1 MSDLFYK
8 NLKAFHQISDM
19 TDINFYSAV
28 PEDWCVIMTDI
39 KGSTQAIDSGN
50 YKDVNVAGVTTII
63 ATENACRGIDI
74 PAIFGGD
81 GATLF
86 IPESY
91 TDKVSEALSFS
102 RKKAR
107 DEFNLDLRIA
117 IIPMREILKY
127 NKNIFLAK
135 MKLANETY
143 MATAIGEGLILAEDL
158 TKKSDL
164 FLVSDLIPAVGSHEG
179 LECRW
184 NPIQSQSGEMLSLLI
199 KSQKNEDSDLF
210 KNMILKIQ
218 SLVPDMQPVRA
229 HKLSLS
235 WPPMHL
241 IKEIKAKTSGMYQKI
256 SYYLTLFKL
265 YVLTLI
271 VRGQIQKPESLV
283 SKYLNE
289 LSSNTDYIKFD
300 ESLKMVIDINLDQK
314 KKLITYLDSLEQSG
328 QIFYGVHSS
337 KQALMT
343 CFMRSTKNHI
353 HYIDGGDGG
362 YAMAS
367 KVLKNKLAAVKLQY

>member
-1 MSDLFYK
+1 MSELFYK

-19 TDINFYSAV
+19 TDIDFYCAL
-28 PEDWCVIMTDI
+28 PENWCVIVTDI
-39 KGSTQAIDSGN
+39 KGSTKAIDSGN

-63 ATENACRGIDI
+63 ATENACRGVDI

-91 TDKVSEALSFS
+91 KVKVAEALSYS

-117 IIPMREILKY
+117 IIPMREILKQ

-143 MATAIGEGLILAEDL
+143 MATAIGEGLTLAENL
-158 TKKSDL
+158 TKMSDKYL
-164 FLVSDLIPAVGSHEG
+164 ISDSTLAVGSHEG

-199 KSQKNEDSDLF
+199 KSQHVEDKNLF
-210 KNMILKIQ
+210 KEIILKIQ
-218 SLVPDMQPVRA
+218 SIVPEMQPVRPD
-229 HKLSLS
+229 KLSLA
-235 WPPMHL
+235 WPPVHL
-241 IKEIKAKTSGMYQKI
+241 IKEIKAKTSGFFQKI
-256 SYYLTLFKL
+256 SYYLTLLKL
-265 YVLTLI
+265 YALTLI
-271 VRGQIQKPESLV
+271 VRGQIQKPDSIV
-283 SKYLNE
+283 SKYLDE

-300 ESLKMVIDINLDQK
+300 ESLKMVIDISSDQK
-314 KKLITYLDSLEQSG
+314 NKLIIYLEQLEQSG
-328 QIFYGVHSS
+328 QILYGIHSS
-337 KQALMT
+337 KEALMT

-353 HYIDGGDGG
+353 HYIDGGNGG

-367 KVLKNKLAAVKLQY
+367 KVLKSKLAAIKK